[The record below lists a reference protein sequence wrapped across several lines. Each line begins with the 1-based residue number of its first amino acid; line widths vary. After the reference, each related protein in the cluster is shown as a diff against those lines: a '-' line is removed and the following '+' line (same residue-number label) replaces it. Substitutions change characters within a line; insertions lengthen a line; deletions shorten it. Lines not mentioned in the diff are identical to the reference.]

1 MPSARVLEH
10 RPVTS
15 PPANQK
21 KVTTLQPSSNILP
34 LKTLPWKPSR
44 IPLNRNHTF
53 SLLGP
58 VVNHLLLQ
66 TLTFWFVWPHCASGT
81 WTCVQWHKEHGL
93 QALCRRWQTW
103 LKSGKV
109 KGSKRSHGRRDGKK
123 LWWSSRPTSETRH
136 CQLKKN
142 THCESC
148 ELRLI
153 WGKVRTIAQETA
165 PQIALRNCSKEEE
178 VKVSTYLIWWKGN
191 ACNQAHIFCRS
202 FLLVSRS
209 SHHHEGF

>member
-1 MPSARVLEH
+1 MSLSSPAGTKSPFRVEDGNAKCKS
-10 RPVTS
+10 PGAPPCDITTS
-15 PPANQK
+15 QSEESHNPA
-21 KVTTLQPSSNILP
+21 TSSNISP

-44 IPLNRNHTF
+44 IPLNRSHTF

-66 TLTFWFVWPHCASGT
+66 TLTFWFVWPHGVSGT
-81 WTCVQWHKEHGL
+81 WTWVQQHKEHGL

-103 LKSGKV
+103 LKSGKD
-109 KGSKRSHGRRDGKK
+109 KGSKRSLGRRDGKK
-123 LWWSSRPTSETRH
+123 LWWSSHPTSETRH

-148 ELRLI
+148 ELGLI

-165 PQIALRNCSKEEE
+165 PQIALRNCSKG
-178 VKVSTYLIWWKGN
+178 KR
-191 ACNQAHIFCRS
+191 QRS
-202 FLLVSRS
+202 VYT
-209 SHHHEGF
+209 